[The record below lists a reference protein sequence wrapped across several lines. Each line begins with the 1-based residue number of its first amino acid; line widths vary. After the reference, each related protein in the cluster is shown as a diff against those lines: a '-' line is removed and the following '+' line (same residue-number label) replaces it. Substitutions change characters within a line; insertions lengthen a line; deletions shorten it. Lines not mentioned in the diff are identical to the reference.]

1 MFRFRRFEVRHE
13 LSAMKVGTDGVLLGA
28 WAWLGDCRSVLD
40 IGCGTGLLSLM
51 VAQRLSGKA
60 GARVC
65 GVELDSAAAREA
77 RANVES
83 SEFREMISIVEG
95 DVREM
100 RGKFD
105 CFVCNP
111 PFYPLDVV
119 SPERPRAMA
128 RQCVTLTSE
137 ELWHAVGRLSAE
149 SSTFSAIIPYPQL
162 ESFGKLATGQGFSLL
177 RLCRVRSRQGKP
189 VARTMVTY
197 GKGLPRRKTEEE
209 DLVLLKADGTRTEE
223 YARLTGD
230 FYL

>member
-77 RANVES
+77 RANVER
-83 SEFREMISIVEG
+83 SEFREMISIEEG

-100 RGKFD
+100 QGRFD
-105 CFVCNP
+105 CLVCNP
-111 PFYPLDVV
+111 PFYSVDIV
-119 SPERPRAMA
+119 SPTKRRAMA

-137 ELWHAVGRLSAE
+137 ELWHTVGRLSHE
-149 SSTFSAIIPYPQL
+149 DSTFSAIIPYQRL
-162 ESFGKLATGQGFSLL
+162 ESFDKLAKAQGFSLL
-177 RLCRVRSRQGKP
+177 RLCRVRTRQGKP
-189 VARTMVTY
+189 VSRAMVTY
-197 GKGLPRRKTEEE
+197 RKGLPIRVTDEE
-209 DLVLLKADGTRTEE
+209 DLVLLRADGTRTEE
-223 YARLTGD
+223 YALLTED